1 MDSHWR
7 SGHYLFWR
15 RALLGLT
22 AFSLLYFG
30 VVRPLRGVLS
40 TNVVY
45 PVLTSLA
52 EERVDIFQPSSRT
65 TKIVLKDNGDTF
77 GISILFGGY
86 FLIYFV
92 LFWISRAWGLIR
104 LLVYYNSVF
113 TLLYLGVGLLIV
125 LGQGWAIV
133 VYKLLVY
140 LSKTFFYIF
149 LILAFHSLI
158 LSKKLE

>member
-15 RALLGLT
+15 RSLLGLT

-77 GISILFGGY
+77 GISILFGGR
-86 FLIYFV
+86 FWICFV

-113 TLLYLGVGLLIV
+113 TLLYLVVGLLIV
-125 LGQGWAIV
+125 LGQGWTIV
-133 VYKLLVY
+133 IFKLLDY

-158 LSKKLE
+158 LSRKLE

>member
-1 MDSHWR
+1 MDSHQR

-15 RALLGLT
+15 RALLSLT
-22 AFSLLYFG
+22 GFSLLYFG

-40 TNVVY
+40 THVVY
-45 PVLTSLA
+45 PVFISLA
-52 EERVDIFQPSSRT
+52 EERVDIFQPSNRT
-65 TKIVLKDNGDTF
+65 TKIVSKDNGDTF
-77 GISILFGGY
+77 GISILFGGH
-86 FLIYFV
+86 FLIHFV

-125 LGQGWAIV
+125 LGQGWTIG
-133 VYKLLVY
+133 VYKLLAY

-149 LILAFHSLI
+149 LILAFYSLI
-158 LSKKLE
+158 LSRKLE

>member
-65 TKIVLKDNGDTF
+65 TIIVLKDNGDTF
-77 GISILFGGY
+77 GISILFGGH
-86 FLIYFV
+86 FLINFV
-92 LFWISRAWGLIR
+92 LFWISRSWGLIR

-158 LSKKLE
+158 LSRKLE

>member
-65 TKIVLKDNGDTF
+65 TIIVLKDNGDTF
-77 GISILFGGY
+77 EISILFGGH
-86 FLIYFV
+86 FWIYFV

-113 TLLYLGVGLLIV
+113 TLLYLGVSLLIV
-125 LGQGWAIV
+125 LGQGWTIV
-133 VYKLLVY
+133 IYKLLDY

-158 LSKKLE
+158 LSMKLE